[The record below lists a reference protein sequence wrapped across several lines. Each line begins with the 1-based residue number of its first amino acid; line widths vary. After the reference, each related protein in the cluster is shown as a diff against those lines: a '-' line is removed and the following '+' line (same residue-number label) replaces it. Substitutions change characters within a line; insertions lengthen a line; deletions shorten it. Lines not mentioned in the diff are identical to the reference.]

1 MRRLW
6 ILLAIV
12 LSALAG
18 YKGWTWGPALI
29 DWLSVAALIG
39 HADELVGASPYLRA
53 TIALSTAA
61 MASVI
66 FFVVPIALAD
76 WATTIRTL
84 ANLTR
89 LGQPSEEDDKPSP
102 ISVEDF
108 CSAFSVDKQ
117 LYSVAKDYSVCLEEV
132 GPHRKSSANPSRL
145 YATAPAATYFR
156 SDRLVDVPLSVWF
169 FRHLPSALFGLALI
183 GLGLGLY
190 DGLNRYRTWTSAN
203 DISGVTPTD
212 GLLLG
217 FEIGTAAFIVAM
229 ASAVVIRLV
238 LHIVVAAR
246 RGQVDRLCRNIDA
259 VFNDG
264 EQTAFRRKLALLE
277 ADELRRMI
285 SRAMGEVKRSG
296 DRVVD
301 SVNSQSATSIA
312 ESVEKALAK
321 PMDQMAQVAQRTAA
335 DQGKQ
340 VQELLHAT
348 LAAFIDTLQKR
359 FGNAVD
365 EINAILAASAGMAKD
380 VHSSLAGMADTVAQ
394 TSAEQQE
401 RHHQE
406 LHALIAAEAEKH
418 VKETQQFAVQIQDI
432 AGTLSKHVS
441 DHASQFEQALGKLLE
456 RVEDIARTSL
466 STGAQDLAKTASE
479 FSGLHAM
486 LESLVVSVT
495 PSLNQVISTQERL
508 RETLEDEAGAGKIIA
523 TAANDLGSA
532 ARVSRETVEKFIL
545 LARHLTETSKALS
558 NVSADPSELGDS
570 IAKSEKHLR
579 SSKSGDELSRALL
592 ELREETEGK
601 AKDLPDL

>member
-6 ILLAIV
+6 ILLVFV
-12 LSALAG
+12 LSALAS
-18 YKGWTWGPALI
+18 YKAWIWGPALV
-29 DWLSVAALIG
+29 DWLSAATLTG
-39 HADELVGASPYLRA
+39 NTDELVGASPYLR
-53 TIALSTAA
+53 TVIALSAA
-61 MASVI
+61 AIASVV
-66 FFVVPIALAD
+66 FFVVPIALIG
-76 WATTIRTL
+76 WATTIRAL
-84 ANLTR
+84 VDLKH
-89 LGQPSEEDDKPSP
+89 LGKPNEKEDKPSP

-108 CSAFSVDKQ
+108 LSAFSRDRQ
-117 LYSVAKDYSVCLEEV
+117 LDAVAKDYSVCLEEV

-145 YATAPAATYFR
+145 YATAPAATFFR
-156 SDRLVDVPLSVWF
+156 TDRLVDVPLSIWF
-169 FRHLPSALFGLALI
+169 FRHLPAALFGLALV
-183 GLGLGLY
+183 GLGFGLF

-212 GLLLG
+212 GLMLG
-217 FEIGTAAFIVAM
+217 LEIGAAAFVVAM
-229 ASAVVIRLV
+229 ASGVVIRLG
-238 LHIVVAAR
+238 LYLVAATR
-246 RGQVDRLCRNIDA
+246 HGQIDRLCRNIDEL
-259 VFNDG
+259 FNDG

-285 SRAMGEVKRSG
+285 SRAMGEIKRSG

-301 SVNSQSATSIA
+301 SINSQSATPLA
-312 ESVEKALAK
+312 EAVEKALAK
-321 PMDQMAQVAQRTAA
+321 PMDRLAQVAQRTAA
-335 DQGKQ
+335 DQKKQ
-340 VQELLHAT
+340 VHELLDAT
-348 LAAFIDTLQKR
+348 LAAFIDALQKR

-406 LHALIAAEAEKH
+406 LHALIAAEGEKH
-418 VKETQQFAVQIQDI
+418 VQETKQFAEQIQDV
-432 AGTLSKHVS
+432 AGKLSKHVS

-456 RVEDIARTSL
+456 RIEEIAQTSL
-466 STGAQDLAKTASE
+466 ATGAQDLAKTASE

-486 LESLVVSVT
+486 VESLIVSVT

-508 RETLEDEAGAGKIIA
+508 RETLEDEAGAGKVIA
-523 TAANDLGSA
+523 SAANDLGSA

-545 LARHLTETSKALS
+545 LARHLTETSKAFS
-558 NVSADPSELGDS
+558 NVSVDPSESG
-570 IAKSEKHLR
+570 KSVTKPEKHER

-601 AKDLPDL
+601 SKDLPEL